1 MAKKKAAKM
10 ARPEVKKKLKQASK
24 PRAEITQNHFK
35 EQHDIVI
42 DFPVGVL
49 RYGGKLVRAFSV
61 SAADKNDPLTKRQIK
76 QSGGV
81 SLNYD
86 SIEVPID
93 SANEEC
99 RIRCQIEDPHPS
111 NGRSGPKGSGKLT
124 ITIKPIT

>member
-1 MAKKKAAKM
+1 MAKKKVTKVS
-10 ARPEVKKKLKQASK
+10 RPEAKKKLKRSST
-24 PRAEITQNHFK
+24 PRAEPTKDHFK

-42 DFPVGVL
+42 DLPMGVL
-49 RYGGKLVRAFSV
+49 RYGGKPVKAFKV
-61 SAADKNDPLTKRQIK
+61 SAADKNEPFTKRQIRR
-76 QSGGV
+76 SGSV
-81 SLNYD
+81 SLNFD